1 MAEKK
6 GLERP
11 KKAEDVDDDP
21 NTLVMKF
28 QIAQQQLQS
37 ILVQKETM
45 NVNKIEIERA
55 LEELEKAK
63 DKTAYKITGNIMLNK
78 PVAEL
83 KKELSDT
90 KEAIEIRVSGLEK
103 TEKRL
108 IDKLKDMQIK
118 LAKIIK

>member
-55 LEELEKAK
+55 LEELEKTK